1 VHPEKLNRLHERL
14 VNPVQSGGPCPL
26 PSFPGHQEFYHD
38 FILHSSNPAFLQH
51 LADSLSSQI
60 LELKETSI
68 VASDLEDKGNV
79 ILDPDQ
85 ILSNFYKV
93 TYFMCN
99 NVQSQQEVVTNFTKN
114 TYPQ

>member
-1 VHPEKLNRLHERL
+1 MWQQEQTAFNDSGGDSLSILKDVHPEKLSRLHERL

-51 LADSLSSQI
+51 LADSLASQVLALNESSF
-60 LELKETSI
+60 

-79 ILDPDQ
+79 IL
-85 ILSNFYKV
+85 NMK
-93 TYFMCN
+93 C
-99 NVQSQQEVVTNFTKN
+99 
-114 TYPQ
+114 